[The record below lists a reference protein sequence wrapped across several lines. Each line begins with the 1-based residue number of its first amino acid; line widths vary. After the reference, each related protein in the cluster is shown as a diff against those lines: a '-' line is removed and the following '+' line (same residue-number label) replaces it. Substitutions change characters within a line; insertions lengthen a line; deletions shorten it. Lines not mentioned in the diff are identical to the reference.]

1 MANQPVKVDPYI
13 GKFDLTGILDTATLA
28 TLPDSACARGKN
40 QTEYG
45 QNLYISDVSDD
56 EIGTAFVG
64 RKRRSRHIR
73 SPTFA
78 EQFTLI
84 IYMIVPKNLLQSV
97 QMLSLGSRFQVS

>member
-1 MANQPVKVDPYI
+1 MADQPVSVDPYI
-13 GKFDLTGILDTATLA
+13 GEYDLTGIRDTVTLT
-28 TLPDSACARGKN
+28 TLPDSACARGRI

-45 QNLYISDVSDD
+45 QNLYLSDVSDD

-64 RKRRSRHIR
+64 KKRRSRHIR

-78 EQFTLI
+78 ANLRLS
-84 IYMIVPKNLLQSV
+84 YMIVRKNLLQSV